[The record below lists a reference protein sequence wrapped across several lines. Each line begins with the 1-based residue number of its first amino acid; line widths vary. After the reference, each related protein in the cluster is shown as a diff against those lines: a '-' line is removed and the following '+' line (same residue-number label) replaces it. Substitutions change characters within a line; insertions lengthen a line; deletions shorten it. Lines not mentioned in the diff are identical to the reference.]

1 MSSRQGLEG
10 RIQKRLLELGGTL
23 ATAESCSGGLLAH
36 RITNV
41 PGSSEYYLGGVVTY
55 SNRAKTSLLRVR
67 KSDLAEWGAVSEPVA
82 RQMAEGVR
90 RRFGADFGIGI
101 TGIAGPGGDTVEK
114 PVGLVYIAIAGAAG
128 TVVKR
133 NRFAGTREAI
143 KDLCADKA
151 LRMLLEYLG

>member
-1 MSSRQGLEG
+1 M
-10 RIQKRLLELGGTL
+10 GGTL

-41 PGSSEYYLGGVVTY
+41 PGSSEYFLGGVVTY

-82 RQMAEGVR
+82 REMAEGVR

-133 NRFAGTREAI
+133 NRFVGTREAI
-143 KDLCADKA
+143 KDLSADKA